1 MQHIQRADIR
11 NIAIIAH
18 VDHGKTTLV
27 DGLLKQSKVFGAH
40 QHVGTLIMDSNDLER
55 EKGITILAK
64 NTAVHYLGIKI
75 NIIDTPGHADFSG
88 EVERV
93 LTMADGC
100 LLLVDAVD
108 GPMPQTTF
116 VLRKALSFGLKP
128 IVVIN
133 KIDRANARPR
143 EVLRMTQDL
152 FLELAT
158 HEDQLDFPVL
168 YAVAKQGIAVTDPDD
183 YVPPIPGTEK
193 PTDRGQDDSR
203 GLAPLFDAIVKYV
216 PPPMVDP
223 VGPLQVL
230 ITSLGYDNY
239 QGKTAIGRVIRGTLH
254 QGDPVAV
261 ISRDGTISRT
271 KVTALFTFQGLERIP
286 AESVAAGDILS
297 LVGLPD
303 LTIGDT
309 VASVDEPEALPT
321 INIEE
326 PTVRMSFGVNTS
338 PFAGRDGQWVTSR
351 HIRERLYREIERD
364 VALRVADTPSADVY
378 SVSGRGE
385 LHLAILIETMR
396 REGYEFQVSR
406 PEVITKTVEGQVH
419 EPVEHLVIDTREEH
433 VGYCTEVL
441 SRRLGQ
447 MVNMHN
453 DGSGNV
459 RLEFAIPTRGLIG
472 FRSDF
477 LTATRGSGMLS
488 SLLLGYEPW
497 YGPMEGDRNGV
508 LVASEGGT
516 AVAFGISKAQERG
529 GMFIEP
535 GTPVYEGMIVGL
547 NARDS
552 DIAVN
557 VCREKQQS
565 NMRQS
570 TAEIA
575 VKLVTPMKMSLE
587 QALDFIGADEL
598 VEVTPKTIRL
608 RKRILE
614 NNERVKFSRRAAQAS
629 ALAVEA

>member
-1 MQHIQRADIR
+1 MQHTQREDIR

-27 DGLLKQSKVFGAH
+27 DGLLKQSKVFAAH
-40 QHVGTLIMDSNDLER
+40 QHVGNLIMDNNDLER

-64 NTAVHYLGIKI
+64 NIAVMYGGVKI

-133 KIDRANARPR
+133 KLDRANARPE

-152 FLELAT
+152 FLDLAT

-168 YAVAKQGIAVTDPDD
+168 YAVAKQGIAVTDPSL
-183 YVPPIPGTEK
+183 YVAAAPGAEK
-193 PTDRGQDDSR
+193 SQSEVG
-203 GLAPLFDAIVKYV
+203 GLAPLFDAIVKHV
-216 PPPMVDP
+216 PPPMVDLES
-223 VGPLQVL
+223 PLQIL

-239 QGKTAIGRVIRGTLH
+239 QGKIAVGRVMRGALR
-254 QGDPVAV
+254 QGDQVAV
-261 ISRDGTISRT
+261 LGREGSVTRT
-271 KVTALFTFQGLERIP
+271 RVTGLFTFQGLDRVQV
-286 AESVAAGDILS
+286 ESVAAGDIAAMI
-297 LVGLPD
+297 GLPD

-309 VASVDEPEALPT
+309 VASADEPEALPA
-321 INIEE
+321 IAIEE

-338 PFAGRDGQWVTSR
+338 PYAGREGQWVTSR
-351 HIRERLYREIERD
+351 HLRERLYREIERD
-364 VALRVADTPSADVY
+364 IALRVADSSSADVFQ
-378 SVSGRGE
+378 VSGRGE

-406 PEVITKTVEGQVH
+406 PEVITRTVDGKVH
-419 EPVEHLVIDTREEH
+419 EPVEHLVIDTREEYI
-433 VGYCTEVL
+433 GYCTESL

-472 FRSDF
+472 FRSAF
-477 LTATRGSGMLS
+477 LTATRGNGTLS
-488 SLLLGYEPW
+488 SILLGYEPW
-497 YGPMEGDRNGV
+497 YGPMEADRNGV
-508 LVASEGGT
+508 LVASEDG
-516 AVAFGISKAQERG
+516 VALSFGLTKAQERG
-529 GMFIEP
+529 NLFIEP
-535 GTPVYEGMIVGL
+535 GVPVYEGMIVGL
-547 NARDS
+547 NARDA

-557 VCREKQQS
+557 VCREKQQT

-570 TAEIA
+570 TADIA
-575 VKLVTPMKMSLE
+575 IKLVTPTKLSLE
-587 QALDFIGADEL
+587 QALDFIGTDEL
-598 VEVTPKTIRL
+598 VEVTPSTFRL
-608 RKRILE
+608 RKRIL
-614 NNERVKFSRRAAQAS
+614 NNDERVKQSRRTSQAQMQ
-629 ALAVEA
+629 AVEA

>member
-1 MQHIQRADIR
+1 MQHSQRNDIR

-27 DGLLKQSKVFGAH
+27 DGLLKQSRVFAAH

-64 NTAVHYLGIKI
+64 NMAVMYHDIKI

-133 KIDRANARPR
+133 KLDRANARPE
-143 EVLRMTQDL
+143 EVLRLTQDL

-158 HEDQLDFPVL
+158 HEDQLEFPVL
-168 YAVAKQGIAVTDPDD
+168 YAVAKQGIAVTDPAHYTGEEDA
-183 YVPPIPGTEK
+183 G
-193 PTDRGQDDSR
+193 
-203 GLAPLFDAIVKYV
+203 GLGPLFEAMVNYV
-216 PPPMVDP
+216 PPPMVDLE
-223 VGPLQVL
+223 GPLQIL

-239 QGKTAIGRVIRGTLH
+239 QGKTAVGRVMRGRLRP
-254 QGDPVAV
+254 GDPLVV
-261 ISRDGTISRT
+261 LSRDGRSTRT
-271 KVTALFTFQGLERIP
+271 RATGVFTFRGLERVP
-286 AESVAAGDILS
+286 AEEVAAGDIMALI
-297 LVGLPD
+297 GIPD

-309 VASVDEPEALPT
+309 VASADNPEALPL
-321 INIEE
+321 ISIEE

-338 PFAGRDGQWVTSR
+338 PFAGREGQWLTSR
-351 HIRERLYREIERD
+351 HIRDRLYRELEHD
-364 VALRVADTPSADVY
+364 VAIRVADTDSADVFL
-378 SVSGRGE
+378 VSGRGE

-396 REGYEFQVSR
+396 REGFEFQVSR
-406 PEVITKTVEGQVH
+406 PEVITRQVEGKTH
-419 EPVEHLVIDTREEH
+419 EPVEHLVIDTRDEFI
-433 VGYCTEVL
+433 GFCTEAL

-447 MVNMHN
+447 MVNMHS
-453 DGSGNV
+453 DGTGHT

-472 FRSDF
+472 FRSAF
-477 LTATRGSGMLS
+477 LTATRGNGTLS

-508 LVASEGGT
+508 LVASEDG
-516 AVAFGISKAQERG
+516 AALSFGLARAQERG
-529 GMFIEP
+529 SLFIEP
-535 GTPVYEGMIVGL
+535 GVAVYEGMIVGL
-547 NARDS
+547 NARDA

-557 VCREKQQS
+557 VAREKQQT

-570 TAEIA
+570 SAEIA
-575 VKLVTPMKMSLE
+575 IKLVTPMKLSLE
-587 QALDFIGADEL
+587 QALDFIGNDEL
-598 VEVTPKTIRL
+598 VEVTPGAIRL
-608 RKRILE
+608 RKRILD
-614 NNERVKFSRRAAQAS
+614 NNERVKVARRASQAQA
-629 ALAVEA
+629 VEV

>member
-1 MQHIQRADIR
+1 MKHTQRTDIR

-27 DGLLKQSKVFGAH
+27 DGMLKQSKVFGAH

-64 NTAVHYLGIKI
+64 NTAVNFEGVKI

-116 VLRKALSFGLKP
+116 VLRKALGFGLKP

-133 KIDRANARPR
+133 KIDRANSRPAD
-143 EVLRMTQDL
+143 VLRMTQDL

-168 YAVAKQGIAVTDPDD
+168 YAVAKQGIAVTDPAN
-183 YVPPIPGTEK
+183 YVPRLPDP
-193 PTDRGQDDSR
+193 DRPSDRAQDDSR
-203 GLAPLFDAIVKYV
+203 GLEPLFRAIIDHV
-216 PPPMVDP
+216 PPPLVDLDS
-223 VGPLQVL
+223 PLQVL
-230 ITSLGYDNY
+230 VTSLGYDNY
-239 QGKTAIGRVIRGTLH
+239 QGKTAVGRVMRGTLH
-254 QGDPVAV
+254 QGDAVAV
-261 ISRDGTISRT
+261 LSRDGGVTRT
-271 KVTALFTFQGLERIP
+271 KVTGVYTFQGLERIP
-286 AESVAAGDILS
+286 VESVAAGDITS

-309 VASVDEPEALPT
+309 VASVDDPEALPA
-321 INIEE
+321 IAIEE

-338 PFAGRDGQWVTSR
+338 SFAGRDGQWVTSR
-351 HIRERLYREIERD
+351 HLRERLYREIERD
-364 VALRVADTPSADVY
+364 VALRVSDTHSADVFQ
-378 SVSGRGE
+378 VSGRGE

-406 PEVITKTVEGQVH
+406 PEVITREIDGKTQ
-419 EPVEHLVIDTREEH
+419 EPVEHLVIDTREEF
-433 VGYCTEVL
+433 VGYCTESL
-441 SRRLGQ
+441 ARRLGQ

-453 DGSGNV
+453 NGKGHV
-459 RLEFAIPTRGLIG
+459 RLEFAVPTRGLIG
-472 FRSDF
+472 FRSAF
-477 LTATRGSGMLS
+477 LTATRGNGTLS

-497 YGPMEGDRNGV
+497 YGSLETDRNGV
-508 LVASEGGT
+508 LLASEDGM

-529 GMFIEP
+529 SMFIDP

-557 VCREKQQS
+557 VCREKQQT
-565 NMRQS
+565 NMRKS

-575 VKLVTPMKMSLE
+575 VKLVTPMHISLE

-598 VEVTPKTIRL
+598 VEVTPKSIRL
-608 RKRILE
+608 RKRVLD
-614 NNERVKFSRRAAQAS
+614 NGERVKQARRPSQAQ
-629 ALAVEA
+629 AVEA

>member
-1 MQHIQRADIR
+1 MQHTQREDIR

-27 DGLLKQSKVFGAH
+27 DGLLKQSKVFAAH
-40 QHVGTLIMDSNDLER
+40 QQVGNLIMDSNDLER

-64 NTAVHYLGIKI
+64 NIAVMYGGVKI

-133 KIDRANARPR
+133 KLDRANARPAD
-143 EVLRMTQDL
+143 VLRMTQDL
-152 FLELAT
+152 FLDLAT

-168 YAVAKQGIAVTDPDD
+168 YAVAKQGIAVTDPSLYIAPQAGAENHQGDA
-183 YVPPIPGTEK
+183 G
-193 PTDRGQDDSR
+193 
-203 GLAPLFDAIVKYV
+203 GLAPLFEAIVKHV
-216 PPPMVDP
+216 PPPMVDLES
-223 VGPLQVL
+223 PLQVL
-230 ITSLGYDNY
+230 ITSLGHDNY
-239 QGKTAIGRVIRGTLH
+239 QGKIAVGRVMRGTLRAGE
-254 QGDPVAV
+254 QVAV
-261 ISRDGTISRT
+261 LGREGTVVRT
-271 KVTALFTFQGLERIP
+271 RVTGVFTFQGLDRVQV
-286 AESVAAGDILS
+286 ESVAAGDITALI
-297 LVGLPD
+297 GLPD

-309 VASVDEPEALPT
+309 VASVDQPEALPA
-321 INIEE
+321 IAIEE

-338 PFAGRDGQWVTSR
+338 PYAGRDGQWVTSR
-351 HIRERLYREIERD
+351 HLRERLYREIERD
-364 VALRVADTPSADVY
+364 IALRVSDSSSADVFQ
-378 SVSGRGE
+378 VSGRGE

-406 PEVITKTVEGQVH
+406 PEVITRTVDGKVH
-419 EPVEHLVIDTREEH
+419 EPVEHLVIDTREEYI
-433 VGYCTEVL
+433 GYCTESL

-472 FRSDF
+472 FRSAF
-477 LTATRGSGMLS
+477 LTATRGNGTLS

-497 YGPMEGDRNGV
+497 YGAMEADRNGV
-508 LVASEGGT
+508 LVASEDG
-516 AVAFGISKAQERG
+516 VSLSFGLTKAQERG
-529 GMFIEP
+529 NLFIEP
-535 GTPVYEGMIVGL
+535 GVPVYEGMIVGL
-547 NARDS
+547 NARDA

-557 VCREKQQS
+557 VCREKQQT

-570 TAEIA
+570 TADIA
-575 VKLVTPMKMSLE
+575 IKLVTPTKMSLE
-587 QALDFIGADEL
+587 QALDFIGTDEL
-598 VEVTPKTIRL
+598 VEVTPNTFRL
-608 RKRILE
+608 RKRIL
-614 NNERVKFSRRAAQAS
+614 NNDERVKQSRRASQAQMQ
-629 ALAVEA
+629 AVEA